1 MPQALHE
8 ERSASSSR
16 QLRRVISGDK
26 QALKPDDTLRRAGN
40 RMRPL
45 QAAAWPVVK
54 DHIVIGMIEGPN
66 PDWRA
71 QRYGHDPDKSLV
83 SACMHLDVPS
93 CYDDEDCSRALEFM
107 LARRLRYVPV
117 TDHTE
122 HFVGI
127 VSLDEILTALEAPDD
142 VAATQRPVH

>member
-1 MPQALHE
+1 MPQALSE
-8 ERSASSSR
+8 ERSASASH

-54 DHIVIGMIEGPN
+54 DHVVIGMIEGPN

-71 QRYGHDPDKSLV
+71 QRYGHDPDKSFV
-83 SACMHLDVPS
+83 SACMHLEVPH
-93 CYDDEDCSRALEFM
+93 CYDDEDCSQALEFM
-107 LARRLRYVPV
+107 LARHLRYVPV
-117 TDHTE
+117 TDHKE

-127 VSLDEILTALEAPDD
+127 VSLDEILTALDD
-142 VAATQRPVH
+142 ADAVGAAQRPVH